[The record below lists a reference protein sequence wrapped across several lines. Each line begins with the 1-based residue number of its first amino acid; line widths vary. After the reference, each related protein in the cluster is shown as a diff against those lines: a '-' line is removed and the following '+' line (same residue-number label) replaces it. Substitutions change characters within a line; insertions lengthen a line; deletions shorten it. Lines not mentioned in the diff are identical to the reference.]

1 MSFIELGI
9 EKGLISFD
17 SEKKYIT
24 YTFQNKK
31 RNWSNPEEQVQTETF
46 CFANYRTQ
54 DHGWRFKLINRA
66 SLVEH
71 YSEILSMEV

>member
-31 RNWSNPEEQVQTETF
+31 RNWTNPEEQVQTETF

-54 DHGWRFKLINRA
+54 DHG
-66 SLVEH
+66 
-71 YSEILSMEV
+71 